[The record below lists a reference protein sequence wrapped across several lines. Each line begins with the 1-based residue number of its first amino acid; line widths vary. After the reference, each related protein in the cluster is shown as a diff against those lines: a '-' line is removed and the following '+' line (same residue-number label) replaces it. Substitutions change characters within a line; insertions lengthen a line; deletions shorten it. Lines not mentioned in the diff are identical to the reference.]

1 MMEVQVM
8 TITQATAE
16 VFWTAYRA
24 LKKKERV
31 AVVQRLLQDSDMR
44 EDLRYAMIVE
54 DRKRE
59 PTISLDDYLSQ
70 RARKKN

>member
-8 TITQATAE
+8 TTTQATAE

-24 LKKKERV
+24 LKKRDRV
-31 AVVQRLLQDSDMR
+31 AVAQRLLQDADIR

-54 DRKRE
+54 DRKKE
-59 PTISLDDYLSQ
+59 PTVSLDDYLSQ
-70 RARKKN
+70 KARKKN